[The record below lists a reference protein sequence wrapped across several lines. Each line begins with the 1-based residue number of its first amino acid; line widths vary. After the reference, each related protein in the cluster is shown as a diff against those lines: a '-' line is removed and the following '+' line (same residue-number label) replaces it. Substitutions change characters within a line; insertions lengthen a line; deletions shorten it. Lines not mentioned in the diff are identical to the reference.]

1 MAKTNVK
8 RVEDAEVEIV
18 EESINEDAMEII
30 DEQSIPMEEAMI
42 DTSTYDGNTLLF
54 PEGPTL
60 NKVEEWRSLYGQVY
74 ATEFDDEIFIWRTLK
89 RVEYKEILKIKGADA
104 LFREERICQKC
115 VVWPENY
122 DFVDMAS
129 GKAGTP
135 SILTEQIMDKS
146 GFSASEPIQL

>member
-1 MAKTNVK
+1 MAKKNVQL
-8 RVEDAEVEIV
+8 VDQVTAEDAFDDTAALQELDIQP
-18 EESINEDAMEII
+18 
-30 DEQSIPMEEAMI
+30 DEPDGML
-42 DTSTYDGNTLLF
+42 DTSQYDGETLLF
-54 PEGPTL
+54 ESGPTL

-74 ATEFDDEIFIWRTLK
+74 ATEFDDEVYIWRTLK

-115 VVWPENY
+115 IVWPEAY

-135 SILTEQIMDKS
+135 SILAEQIMDKS
-146 GFSASEPIQL
+146 GFSAGEPIQL

>member
-1 MAKTNVK
+1 MAKKNVQL
-8 RVEDAEVEIV
+8 VDQVTAEDAFDDTAALQELDIQP
-18 EESINEDAMEII
+18 
-30 DEQSIPMEEAMI
+30 DEPDGML
-42 DTSTYDGNTLLF
+42 DTSQYDGETLLF
-54 PEGPTL
+54 ESGPTL

-74 ATEFDDEIFIWRTLK
+74 ATEFDDEVYIWRTLK

-115 VVWPENY
+115 VVWPEAY

-135 SILTEQIMDKS
+135 SILAEQIMDKS
-146 GFSASEPIQL
+146 GFSAGEPIQL